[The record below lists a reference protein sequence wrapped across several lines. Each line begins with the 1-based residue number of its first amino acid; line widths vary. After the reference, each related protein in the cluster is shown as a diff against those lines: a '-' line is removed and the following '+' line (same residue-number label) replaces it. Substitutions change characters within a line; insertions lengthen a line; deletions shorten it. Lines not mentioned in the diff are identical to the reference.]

1 MIFTSLYI
9 RNILRN
15 LLRKILLYIM
25 KKLNLPPRF
34 KRSFTPKLAWDFAS
48 SMEKQAAV
56 VYEKMGLIIPVI
68 TSSTLCFISEQKK
81 VTLLEVSRA
90 LGISHQLA
98 AQRVKTLLQ
107 LDIILASQD
116 PSDKRR
122 TNYLLTAK
130 GHKQNKLLD
139 TYLIQ
144 VEQTFIELNE
154 ELDID
159 LMLLL
164 EQVNNC
170 FAKCSLYQRIF
181 KEGD

>member
-1 MIFTSLYI
+1 
-9 RNILRN
+9 
-15 LLRKILLYIM
+15 M
-25 KKLNLPPRF
+25 KELDLPLRF
-34 KRSFTPKLAWDFAS
+34 KRSFTPKLAWDFSS

-68 TSSTLCFISEQKK
+68 TSSTLCFISEQKEAS
-81 VTLLEVSRA
+81 LLEVARA
-90 LGISHQLA
+90 LGIPHQLA
-98 AQRVKTLLQ
+98 AQRIKTLLQ
-107 LDIILASQD
+107 LDIISGNKD

-122 TNYLLTAK
+122 TNYALTAK

-139 TYLIQ
+139 TYLIK
-144 VEQTFIELNE
+144 VEQTFIELNK

-181 KEGD
+181 KEGDRR